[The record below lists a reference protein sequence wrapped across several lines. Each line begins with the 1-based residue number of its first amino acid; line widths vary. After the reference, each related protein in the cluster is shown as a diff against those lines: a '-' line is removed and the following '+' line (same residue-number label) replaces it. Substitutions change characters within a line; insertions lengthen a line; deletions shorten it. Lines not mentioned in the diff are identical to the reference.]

1 LVGEEKPKILV
12 ILGPTAS
19 GKSTLAIE
27 LAKRF
32 GGEIVGSDSLQ
43 VHRYLDIGTA
53 KPSKEVRALIPH
65 HIIDIVDPDEEF
77 NVGMYRKLAG
87 EVILDLHRGGKRIIL
102 VGGTFLY
109 VRALL
114 YGLIEGIEANEDIRT
129 HLRGLRKTYGTYYLH
144 EKLKEIDPDS
154 AKRIHPNDY
163 VRIERALEAYYI
175 TGKRMSELQR
185 EHGFGKEEYRTL
197 KIGLKC
203 ESRETLGKRIEDR
216 VDRMIEEGWVE
227 EVKKLRAMGYGRDLK
242 PMQAIGY
249 REISRYLEGEILLEE
264 AITLI
269 KRSTKQYARRQL
281 TWLKKDKEIN
291 WYRVPEDLDK
301 VLYEAEKFFF

>member
-1 LVGEEKPKILV
+1 MVGEKKSKILV

-27 LAKRF
+27 LVKRF
-32 GGEIVGSDSLQ
+32 GGEVVGSDSLQ
-43 VHRYLDIGTA
+43 VYRYMDIGTA
-53 KPSKEVRALIPH
+53 KPSGEIRAFIPH
-65 HIIDIVDPDEEF
+65 HMIDIVNPDEDF
-77 NVGMYRKLAG
+77 NVGMYRKLAR
-87 EVILDLHRGGKRIIL
+87 EVILGLHQRGKRVIL

-114 YGLIEGIEANEDIRT
+114 YGLIEGIESDEEIRT
-129 HLRGLRKTYGTYYLH
+129 HLRGLKKTYGTHYLH
-144 EKLKEIDPDS
+144 KKLQEIDPDS

-163 VRIERALEAYYI
+163 MRVERALEAYYI

-197 KIGLKC
+197 KIGLRY
-203 ESRETLGKRIEDR
+203 ESRDPLGKRIEDR

-227 EVKKLRAMGYGRDLK
+227 EVKRLRAMEYGRDLK

-249 REISRYLEGEILLEE
+249 REISGYLEGEISLEE
-264 AITLI
+264 AVTLI
-269 KRSTKQYARRQL
+269 KRSTKRYARRQL
-281 TWLKKDKEIN
+281 TWLKREREIK
-291 WYRVPEDLDK
+291 WYGVPENLDK
-301 VLYEAEKFFF
+301 VFYEAEKFFC